1 MGREERA
8 GLNCPVQRRAAMLPE
23 LKYSRPSADPSSVLT
38 DSLSIPHPRVLARH
52 ALPQLL
58 ESTLIPLAVFYVVL
72 WTAGVWG
79 ALIGALVWSYAALI
93 RRLATGR
100 EVPGLLILGVLGLTV
115 RTVIAIA
122 TGSVFV
128 YFLQPTIGL
137 VVVSAAFL
145 MSLTHGMPLAQR
157 LAADFIPMS
166 PEMIRRPA
174 VRWFFLRVSLLWG
187 LVFLGNAAATF
198 WLLFSQPVATFLVAK
213 TVVSLVMIGASIV
226 ASWFLFRRVMS
237 RHGIAIEFG

>member
-115 RTVIAIA
+115 RTAISVA

-137 VVVSAAFL
+137 VVLSAAFPHVPYPWHAARAEARGRL
-145 MSLTHGMPLAQR
+145 HPDVTRDDPKARCAVVLPSSVTAVGAGVSGQRRGDVLALVQ
-157 LAADFIPMS
+157 
-166 PEMIRRPA
+166 PA
-174 VRWFFLRVSLLWG
+174 
-187 LVFLGNAAATF
+187 
-198 WLLFSQPVATFLVAK
+198 
-213 TVVSLVMIGASIV
+213 
-226 ASWFLFRRVMS
+226 
-237 RHGIAIEFG
+237 